1 MLKSH
6 KYKTL
11 AIVPARGGSK
21 SIPYKNIVNLGGK
34 PLITYV
40 ISAIKKSHSVDRLVV
55 TTDDLKIAKV
65 VKKYGAEVPFM
76 RPAELAQDNTP
87 TIPVIE
93 HALKW
98 LAENENYQ
106 PDFVLLI
113 QPTEPFVT
121 SEQIDQLFELVIS
134 KKADSG
140 ITMVIVPRTHHPY
153 HVRSLTDKGY
163 LEHDNPELHF
173 KHPNRQSG
181 PKRYAFGN
189 LYWFRRDKFLKERK
203 IEVGR
208 RVGLEIDPL
217 TAHGIDDKF
226 DLELARFLVKK
237 IGRKK

>member
-1 MLKSH
+1 MINNLK
-6 KYKTL
+6 
-11 AIVPARGGSK
+11 IVSLIPLRGGSK
-21 SIPYKNIVNLGGK
+21 SIPYKNIVNLGGR
-34 PLITYV
+34 PLISYC
-40 ISAIKKSHSVDRLVV
+40 IEAIRESRSVDRLIV
-55 TTDDLKIAKV
+55 TTDDSKIAKV
-65 VKKYGAEVPFM
+65 AKKYGAEVPFL

-87 TIPVIE
+87 TLPVIE

-98 LAENENYQ
+98 LDENENYR

-121 SEQIDQLFELVIS
+121 AKQIDGLFNLMVS

-140 ITMVIVPRTHHPY
+140 ITVVSVPRTNHPY
-153 HVRSLTDKGY
+153 HIRHLTDDGY
-163 LEHDNPELHF
+163 LEHDNPELHR
-173 KHPNRQSG
+173 KHPNRQSD

-217 TAHGIDDKF
+217 TAHGIDDRS
-226 DLELARFLVKK
+226 DLDLAKFLVRK
-237 IGRKK
+237 IQRGK

>member
-1 MLKSH
+1 MTRNK
-6 KYKTL
+6 KYRTL

-21 SIPYKNIVNLGGK
+21 SIPYKNIVNLGGR
-34 PLITYV
+34 PLISYC
-40 ISAIKKSHSVDRLVV
+40 IKAIKKSRSVDRLIV
-55 TTDDLKIAKV
+55 TTDDPKIAKV
-65 VKKYGAEVPFM
+65 SKKYGAEVPFL
-76 RPAELAQDNTP
+76 RPAELAEDDTP

-98 LAENENYQ
+98 LDENENYQ

-121 SEQIDQLFELVIS
+121 SEQIDGLFNLMIS

-140 ITMVIVPRTHHPY
+140 ITIVPVPRTNHPY
-153 HVRSLTDKGY
+153 HIRHLTDGY
-163 LEHDNPELHF
+163 LEHDNPELHY
-173 KHPNRQSG
+173 KHPNRQSD

-217 TAHGIDDKF
+217 AAHGIDDKS
-226 DLELARFLVKK
+226 DLELARFLV
-237 IGRKK
+237 RKLQHRK